1 MGRMYTSGKGIS
13 KSAIPYRRA
22 PASWVKATPED
33 VCDQIC
39 KLARKGTTPS
49 QIGVILRDYNGVPL
63 VSSITGTKI
72 VRILRANGLAPDIP
86 EDLYFLIKKAV
97 SVRKHLERNRKDND
111 AKYRLILIESRIHR
125 LARYYATNGQL
136 PPNWKYDAATASTIV
151 S

>member
-1 MGRMYTSGKGIS
+1 MYTPGKGIS
-13 KSAIPYRRA
+13 KSAIPYRRT

-33 VCDQIC
+33 VCEHIC

-49 QIGVILRDYNGVPL
+49 QIGVLLRDAHGIPL

-72 VRILRANGLAPDIP
+72 VRVLRANGLAPEIP

-97 SVRKHLERNRKDND
+97 SVHKHLERQRKDND
-111 AKYRLILIESRIHR
+111 AKYRLVLVEARIQR
-125 LARYYATNGQL
+125 LVRYYMTTGQL
-136 PPNWKYDAATASTIV
+136 PPTWKYDSKTASTLV